1 MKLTRAS
8 IKNRKSWEAA
18 AVTLPAFDIEAMI
31 RRTLEAPCWVHF
43 GPGNLFRG
51 FIAGLQQTL
60 LNKGRSDRGIIA
72 AGGEII
78 NKIYRPHDNLSLLVT
93 LNADGSSVREVIA
106 SIADSLKADFRD
118 PDIEKLKW
126 IFRQPSLQ
134 MVSFT
139 ITEKGYELRDMQGD
153 LLPAVESDM
162 RQGPGAPVQTMS
174 ILTALMLER
183 WQNGAAPVALVS
195 MDNYSKNGDKL
206 RSSVLEIAEAWKEK
220 GFVPEEFI
228 GWLKDEKSVS
238 FPWTMIDKITPRPS
252 EAVEAQLMEDSIEDM
267 APVVTGRNSHIAP
280 FVNAEAPQYL
290 VVEDAFPNGRPAL
303 EDAGVYFTDRKTV
316 NDTERMKVTT
326 CLNPLHTALA
336 IFGCLLGY
344 TRISDEMKDKDLKK
358 LVELIGYGEGMPV
371 VTDPKI
377 IDPSAFIKEVI
388 EKRLPN
394 PFIPDAP
401 QRVATDT
408 SQKIPI
414 RFGETIKAYIA
425 RDDLDVKLLVGIP
438 LVIAA
443 WLRYL
448 LGIDD
453 EGKPFEVSSDP
464 LLPEL
469 RRLLDGIVFGD
480 PLSYRGQLVP
490 ILSNP
495 VLFAADLTACGLSD
509 KIENMFVRM
518 LEGPGAVRAAL
529 RDYLYVDDARPV

>member
-1 MKLTRAS
+1 MKLTRTS
-8 IKNRKSWEAA
+8 IKKRKPWEAA
-18 AVTLPAFDIEAMI
+18 AVTLPAFDIDAMI
-31 RRTLEAPCWVHF
+31 TRTLESPCWVHF
-43 GPGNLFRG
+43 GPGNIFRG
-51 FIAGLQQTL
+51 FIAGLMQTL
-60 LNKGRSDRGIIA
+60 LNKGRAGCGVIA
-72 AGGEII
+72 AGNEII
-78 NKIYRPHDNLSLLVT
+78 DKIYRPHDNLSLLVT
-93 LNADGSSVREVIA
+93 LNADGTSGREVIA
-106 SIADSLKADFRD
+106 SIADSLKADFHNS
-118 PDIEKLKW
+118 DIEKLKW
-126 IFRQPSLQ
+126 IFRQSSLQ
-134 MVSFT
+134 MVSLT

-153 LLPAVESDM
+153 LLPAVENDM
-162 RQGPGAPVQTMS
+162 RQGPGAPSQTMS

-195 MDNYSKNGDKL
+195 MDNCSKNGDKL
-206 RSSVLEIAEAWKEK
+206 RSSVLAVAGAWEEK
-220 GFVPEEFI
+220 GFAPEGFVD
-228 GWLKDEKSVS
+228 WLADETKVS

-252 EAVEAQLMEDSIEDM
+252 ETIETQLREDGIEDM
-267 APVVTGRNSHIAP
+267 SVVVTGRNSYIAP

-303 EDAGVYFTDRKTV
+303 EEAGVYFTDRTTV

-336 IFGCLLGY
+336 VFGCLLGY
-344 TRISDEMKDKDLKK
+344 TSISDEMKDRDLKK

-388 EKRLPN
+388 EVRFPN
-394 PFIPDAP
+394 PFIPDTP
-401 QRVATDT
+401 QRIATDT

-425 RDDLDVKLLVGIP
+425 HDELDVKSLVGIP
-438 LVIAA
+438 LAIAA

-453 EGKPFEVSSDP
+453 EGKPFEVSGDP
-464 LLPEL
+464 LLPQL
-469 RRLLDGIVFGD
+469 RRQLAPIVFGD
-480 PLSYRGQLVP
+480 PQSYRGQLAP

-509 KIENMFVRM
+509 KIETMFVRM
-518 LEGPGAVRAAL
+518 LEGPGAVRNTLGLYL
-529 RDYLYVDDARPV
+529 RDKLV

>member
-1 MKLTRAS
+1 MKLTRES
-8 IKNRKSWEAA
+8 IKDRESWEAA
-18 AVTLPAFDIEAMI
+18 DVSLPDFDIETMVE
-31 RRTLEAPCWVHF
+31 RTREAPCWVHF

-51 FIAGLQQTL
+51 FIAGLQQKL
-60 LNKGRSDRGIIA
+60 LNKGLADRGIIA
-72 AGGEII
+72 AGGDVID
-78 NKIYRPHDNLSLLVT
+78 KIYRPHDNLSLLVT
-93 LNADGSSVREVIA
+93 LNTDGTSTREVIA
-106 SIADSLKADFRD
+106 SIADSLKADYRD
-118 PDIEKLKW
+118 PDFQKLKW

-139 ITEKGYELRDMQGD
+139 ITEKGYELRDMQGN
-153 LLPAVESDM
+153 LLPAVENDM
-162 RQGPGAPVQTMS
+162 RQGPGAPGQTMS

-206 RSSVLEIAEAWKEK
+206 RSSVLEIAKAWEEK
-220 GFVPEEFI
+220 GFVPPEFI
-228 GWLKDEKSVS
+228 GWLADEKSLS
-238 FPWTMIDKITPRPS
+238 FPWTMVDKITPRPS
-252 EAVEAQLMEDSIEDM
+252 EAIEAQLREAGIEDM
-267 APVVTGRNSHIAP
+267 AVVVTGRNSHIAP

-303 EDAGVYFTDRKTV
+303 EEAGVFFTDRKTV
-316 NDTERMKVTT
+316 NDTERMKVAT

-336 IFGCLLGY
+336 VFGCLLGY
-344 TRISDEMKDKDLKK
+344 TRISDEMRDNDLKK

-377 IDPSAFIKEVI
+377 IDPAAFIKEVI

-401 QRVATDT
+401 QRIATDT

-425 RDDLDVKLLVGIP
+425 RDDLDVKSLVGIP

-453 EGKPFEVSSDP
+453 EGKPFEVSGDP

-469 RRLLDGIVFGD
+469 RRLLDGVVFGD
-480 PLSYRGQLVP
+480 PRSYRGQLVP
-490 ILSNP
+490 ILGNP
-495 VLFAADLTACGLSD
+495 VLFAADLNACGLSE
-509 KIENMFVRM
+509 KIETMFVRM
-518 LEGPGAVRAAL
+518 LEGPGSVRAAL
-529 RDYLYVDDARPV
+529 REYLRA